1 MISRKTLFT
10 RISPDH
16 LRHGLKTGLAAVL
29 AYAVVFVFDL
39 EYGFWG
45 VLSAVIVM
53 QINVADSVQMCWYRL
68 TGTVMGALIGIA
80 AILAFPEPGWQT
92 ALGLFL
98 SVGFCAYMTRYN
110 PRYLMAAITVVII
123 VVAGSEEEQRVLFGL
138 YRILEIGIGV
148 SSAFLVTVLVW
159 PRRAGTTLR
168 EQLRSHFAEAAHCH
182 DTLVEAF
189 LSRQT
194 TVNRDL
200 LDNISAKSLQS
211 RELLNKAIRHERLL
225 SSEDT
230 ATLSQKVTA
239 LENCVEQMR
248 SMQNVLNNF
257 EEGEGYDIIMAQEVR
272 SLARVI
278 REVMVSIGEGR
289 EAVLNDL
296 ADAVRRFDLRLEEL
310 RSAGV
315 TKRFNLHKLLQVF
328 SFLHALEHTAKGLL
342 KMRKSPA

>member
-1 MISRKTLFT
+1 MTSRKTLFS

-16 LRHGLKTGLAAVL
+16 LVHGVKTGLAAVL
-29 AYAVVFVFDL
+29 AYVIVLVFNL

-68 TGTVMGALIGIA
+68 TGTIMGAMIGIA
-80 AILAFPEPGWQT
+80 AILVFPHPGWQT

-123 VVAGSEEEQRVLFGL
+123 VVAGSEEDQRVLFGL
-138 YRILEIGIGV
+138 YRILEIGVGV
-148 SSAFLVTVLVW
+148 GSAFLVTVLVW
-159 PRRAGTTLR
+159 PRRAGTRLR
-168 EQLRSHFAEAAHCH
+168 EQLRSHFVEAARCLK
-182 DTLVEAF
+182 TLVEAF

-194 TVNRDL
+194 SVERDL
-200 LDNISAKSLQS
+200 LDDLSAKALQG
-211 RELLNKAIRHERLL
+211 RELLTKAIRHERLL

-230 ATLSQKVTA
+230 AALSQRVTA
-239 LENCVEQMR
+239 LENCVDQMR

-272 SLARVI
+272 DMAMKI
-278 REVMVSIGEGR
+278 REAMVSIGEGR
-289 EAVLNDL
+289 ETALSELEEAVQ
-296 ADAVRRFDLRLEEL
+296 RFDKRFEEL

-328 SFLHALEHTAKGLL
+328 SFLHALEYTARGLL
-342 KMRKSPA
+342 KTRLP

>member
-1 MISRKTLFT
+1 VLSRKLLS
-10 RISPDH
+10 RVSPEH

-29 AYAVVFVFDL
+29 AYVIVLVFNL
-39 EYGFWG
+39 EYGFWS

-68 TGTVMGALIGIA
+68 TGTVMGAVIGIA
-80 AILAFPEPGWQT
+80 VILAFPEPGWPT

-110 PRYLMAAITVVII
+110 PRYLMAAITVVVI
-123 VVAGSEEEQRVLFGL
+123 VIAGSEEEQRVLFGL

-168 EQLRSHFAEAAHCH
+168 EQLRTHFTEAAQSY

-194 TVNRDL
+194 SVNQNL
-200 LDNISAKSLQS
+200 LDDLSAKSKQS
-211 RELLNKAIRHERLL
+211 KELLNKAIRHERLL
-225 SSEDT
+225 SSVDP
-230 ATLSQKVTA
+230 ATLSQRVIA

-248 SMQNVLNNF
+248 AMQNVLNNF
-257 EEGEGYDIIMAQEVR
+257 EEGEGYDIIMAEEVR
-272 SLARVI
+272 NLARST

-289 EAVLNDL
+289 EAALTDL
-296 ADAVRRFDLRLEEL
+296 EDAVQRFENRFEEL
-310 RSAGV
+310 RKAGV

-328 SFLHALEHTAKGLL
+328 SFLHAVEYTAKGLL
-342 KMRKSPA
+342 KIRNWPSP